1 MNKNEI
7 KTKIINCDNKRKENT
22 KVQNPIWSRRIIITS
37 RSGTKNLMNH
47 QSDIGK
53 LYVYAIY
60 PNEPKYQVLFNKYEQ
75 TGVKYFKDPKD
86 FLGYWWLRSR

>member
-7 KTKIINCDNKRKENT
+7 KTKIINCDDKRKENT

-60 PNEPKYQVLFNKYEQ
+60 PTELNQSIKCYSTNMNKL
-75 TGVKYFKDPKD
+75 V
-86 FLGYWWLRSR
+86 